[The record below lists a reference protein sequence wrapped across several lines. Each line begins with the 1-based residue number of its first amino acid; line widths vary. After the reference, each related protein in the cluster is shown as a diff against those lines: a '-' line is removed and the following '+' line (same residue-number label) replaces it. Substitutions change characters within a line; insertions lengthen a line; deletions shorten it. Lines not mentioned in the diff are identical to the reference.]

1 MIYNLL
7 ESKIERGNFNREE
20 LLKKM
25 DVYLLNDRIT
35 QDDYSKLV
43 ALMDAKAAAE

>member
-7 ESKIERGNFNREE
+7 YKKIERGNYNKDD

-35 QDDYSKLV
+35 EEEYNKLV
-43 ALMDAKAAAE
+43 AMMG

>member
-1 MIYNLL
+1 MIYNLIYK
-7 ESKIERGNFNREE
+7 KIERGNYNKDD

-35 QDDYSKLV
+35 EEEYNKLV
-43 ALMDAKAAAE
+43 AMMG